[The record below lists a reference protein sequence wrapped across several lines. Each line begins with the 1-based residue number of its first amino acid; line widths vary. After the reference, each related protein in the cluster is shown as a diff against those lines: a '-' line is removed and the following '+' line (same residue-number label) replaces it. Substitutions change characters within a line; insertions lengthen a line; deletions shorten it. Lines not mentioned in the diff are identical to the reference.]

1 MDRPEY
7 RVPATEDRD
16 PDIFS
21 ADGRLHGLIGVAPNA
36 YMMLRPDLVIVGCND
51 AYVAAVGRTR
61 DTFVGQP
68 LFEAFPADPHSESYR
83 LLRHSIDR
91 VLHTLETDHIA
102 FIPYAVG
109 EPAKCRPCAIG
120 APRTSRSWA
129 RTARCAISCNIPQT
143 SPRC

>member
-1 MDRPEY
+1 
-7 RVPATEDRD
+7 
-16 PDIFS
+16 
-21 ADGRLHGLIGVAPNA
+21 VAPNA

-102 FIPYAVG
+102 FIPMQWANRRSADHALLERHARPDPGQGRRAALY
-109 EPAKCRPCAIG
+109 PATYRRHHRAADRPGGRQPGSHSGLA
-120 APRTSRSWA
+120 S
-129 RTARCAISCNIPQT
+129 
-143 SPRC
+143 